1 MISQPAKPDAIDQL
15 LSRIAREAE
24 LENEQRLAT
33 FIQRVIAR
41 LVDTAIV
48 IGVAYAVQILFVN
61 YVKAHN
67 TINVDYIVKS
77 VEQAMP
83 AFALIFWVII
93 YSPILE
99 GTGGTIGKRLVG
111 IQLVDINTRT
121 IPPFRMTTARAWVY
135 LVFVVLLFVPAIL
148 SCLAFFIT
156 DYRQTW
162 HDKFT
167 GMICVKKK

>member
-48 IGVAYAVQILFVN
+48 IGVAYGVQILFVN

-77 VEQAMP
+77 VEQALKTPASEPIKADSKPATTMP
-83 AFALIFWVII
+83 RRPAGRRFF
-93 YSPILE
+93 
-99 GTGGTIGKRLVG
+99 TIRG
-111 IQLVDINTRT
+111 NA
-121 IPPFRMTTARAWVY
+121 P
-135 LVFVVLLFVPAIL
+135 
-148 SCLAFFIT
+148 
-156 DYRQTW
+156 
-162 HDKFT
+162 
-167 GMICVKKK
+167 

>member
-1 MISQPAKPDAIDQL
+1 MISQPAKPDSIDQL
-15 LSRIAREAE
+15 LRRIAHEAE

-33 FIQRVIAR
+33 FLQRVIAR
-41 LVDTAIV
+41 IVDTAIV
-48 IGVAYAVQILFVN
+48 MGVAYGAQLFFVD
-61 YVKAHN
+61 YVRAHN
-67 TINVDYIVKS
+67 TINVDFIVKS

-83 AFALIFWVII
+83 AFALIFWVIV

-99 GTGGTIGKRLVG
+99 GTGGTLGKRLVG
-111 IQLVDINTRT
+111 IRLVDINTRT
-121 IPPFRMTTARAWVY
+121 IPPFRMTTARAWIY

-167 GMICVKKK
+167 GMICIKSR